1 MASKRVTSREPNRP
15 ARPARTAPAAAPV
28 SPVAAVHRALG
39 NHWWGAAFARDTV
52 AHGSGMPL
60 PDGVRSSMEQ
70 AFAGAAVSP
79 APASAQGKSAVS
91 KAGDAGEREAD
102 AIAARVAAGPAP
114 TTTGGP
120 DFGSV
125 RVHTGPGAE
134 RAARSLSAAAY
145 TVGDDV
151 VFGAGQYQPD
161 TPAGRSL
168 IAHELT
174 HVLQQRAGAEQVH
187 RKEIDS
193 SLAGGNRANVGPSD
207 WLALDRQEWEIL
219 SLNGGIRSLSPSNT
233 FMRAV
238 FYNTQNVLPAEY
250 TTVRQRHDYYD
261 LISYV
266 LEFDRNTPDP
276 LRDIRFF
283 HAATVVTGTPGVGS
297 VDTAL
302 GAGMLGKETRQIL
315 RDVNEQ
321 LFALN
326 MKVIHN
332 LIFEWKQPRDPV
344 TGAPGAI
351 GGFDFDI
358 RMVQNE
364 QRTVENFITKNPS
377 RFTGSVVS
385 ELNETL
391 DPDKF
396 GQFWNPS
403 KTGFEW
409 AKKALGVPALDF
421 RNIDHRQAIGFAE
434 VHLFHHKPY
443 ADYEAFVR
451 ARKAAAPKATP

>member
-1 MASKRVTSREPNRP
+1 MTRRKTHRQ
-15 ARPARTAPAAAPV
+15 ARPDPAAPAAVPA

-39 NHWWGAAFARDTV
+39 NHWSDTASARDTA
-52 AHGSGMPL
+52 AHGSGVPL
-60 PDGVRSSMEQ
+60 PDGLRSSMEH

-79 APASAQGKSAVS
+79 ATAAAQGKSAVS
-91 KAGDAGEREAD
+91 RAGDAGEREAD
-102 AIAARVAAGPAP
+102 AVAARVVAAPAS
-114 TTTGGP
+114 TTAGSP

-125 RVHTGPGAE
+125 RVHTGPDAE
-134 RAARSLSAAAY
+134 RAARSISAAAY
-145 TVGDDV
+145 TIGDDV
-151 VFGAGQYQPD
+151 VFGAGQYRPD
-161 TPAGRSL
+161 TPDGRSL

-174 HVLQQRAGAEQVH
+174 HVLQQRAGAKQVH

-233 FMRAV
+233 FMRAA
-238 FYNTQNVLPAEY
+238 FYNTQNILPAEY
-250 TTVRQRHDYYD
+250 TTIRQRHDYYD
-261 LISYV
+261 LMSYV
-266 LEFDRNTPDP
+266 LEFDRNTPGP

-297 VDTAL
+297 VDTVL
-302 GAGMLGKETRQIL
+302 GAKILGQDTRQIL

-364 QRTVENFITKNPS
+364 QRTVENFIGKNQS
-377 RFTGSVVS
+377 RFTGAVVS
-385 ELNETL
+385 ELNDTL

-421 RNIDHRQAIGFAE
+421 RNLDHRQAIGFAE
-434 VHLFHHKPY
+434 VHLFHHKSY

-451 ARKAAAPKATP
+451 ARKLATPKTVP

>member
-1 MASKRVTSREPNRP
+1 
-15 ARPARTAPAAAPV
+15 
-28 SPVAAVHRALG
+28 
-39 NHWWGAAFARDTV
+39 
-52 AHGSGMPL
+52 MPL
-60 PDGVRSSMEQ
+60 PDGLRSSMEH

-79 APASAQGKSAVS
+79 TTAQAQGKSAVS
-91 KAGDAGEREAD
+91 EAGDAGEREAD
-102 AIAARVAAGPAP
+102 AVAARVVAAP
-114 TTTGGP
+114 TSTTAAGP
-120 DFGSV
+120 DFGAV
-125 RVHTGPGAE
+125 RLHTGPDAA
-134 RAARSLSAAAY
+134 RAARSISAAAY

-151 VFGAGQYQPD
+151 VFGTGQYRPD
-161 TPAGRSL
+161 TQAGRSL

-174 HVLQQRAGAEQVH
+174 HVLQQRAGARQVD
-187 RKEIDS
+187 RKEINS
-193 SLAGGNRANVGPSD
+193 SLAGGNRADVGPSD

-266 LEFDRNTPDP
+266 LEFDRNTPAP
-276 LRDIRFF
+276 LQDIRFF

-297 VDTAL
+297 VDTMV
-302 GAGMLGKETRQIL
+302 GARMLGNDTRQIL

-332 LIFEWKQPRDPV
+332 LIFEWKQPRDPA

-364 QRTVENFITKNPS
+364 QRTVENFIAKNPS
-377 RFTGSVVS
+377 RFTDTVVTD
-385 ELNETL
+385 LNKTL

-403 KTGFEW
+403 ATGFEW
-409 AKKALGVPALDF
+409 AKKALGLPGLDF
-421 RNIDHRQAIGFAE
+421 RNLEHRQAIGFAE
-434 VHLFHHKPY
+434 VHIFHHKSY

-451 ARKAAAPKATP
+451 ARKPATPKAAP